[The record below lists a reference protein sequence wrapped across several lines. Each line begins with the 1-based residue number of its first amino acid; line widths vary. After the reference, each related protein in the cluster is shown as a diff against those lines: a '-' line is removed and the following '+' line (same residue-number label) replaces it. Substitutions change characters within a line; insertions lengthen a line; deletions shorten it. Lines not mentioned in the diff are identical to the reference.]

1 MARRTRLKYTED
13 MQSYIWDRY
22 QLGDSVKSIGRSFD
36 RPSSSIH
43 NLLARTGGIRPRE
56 RKRSPQALSLAERK
70 EISRG
75 LVSGLS
81 IRAIAIQLNRAPSTV
96 SREVS
101 VMVVFTPTEPLA
113 QTEMHGIDRKGP
125 KSVNWFRTDRCAAKS
140 K

>member
-1 MARRTRLKYTED
+1 MARRTRLKYTEE
-13 MQSYIWDRY
+13 MRSYIWDRY

-56 RKRSPQALSLAERK
+56 RKRSSQALNLAERE

-81 IRAIAIQLNRAPSTV
+81 IRAISCPIGSSAV
-96 SREVS
+96 HCE
-101 VMVVFTPTEPLA
+101 
-113 QTEMHGIDRKGP
+113 
-125 KSVNWFRTDRCAAKS
+125 
-140 K
+140 